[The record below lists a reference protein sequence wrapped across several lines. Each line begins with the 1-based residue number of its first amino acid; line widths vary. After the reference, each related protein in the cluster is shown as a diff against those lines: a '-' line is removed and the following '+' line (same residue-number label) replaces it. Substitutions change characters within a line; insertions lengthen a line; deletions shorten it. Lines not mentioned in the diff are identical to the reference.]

1 MIKTVNEEKIK
12 HNFFKSGNG
21 EGSTNSQI
29 VQSYKI
35 WCQAIGG
42 DPDILIIIE
51 VIQYYVISFW
61 TDG

>member
-12 HNFFKSGNG
+12 HNFFKSWKG

-42 DPDILIIIE
+42 DPDIMIIIE